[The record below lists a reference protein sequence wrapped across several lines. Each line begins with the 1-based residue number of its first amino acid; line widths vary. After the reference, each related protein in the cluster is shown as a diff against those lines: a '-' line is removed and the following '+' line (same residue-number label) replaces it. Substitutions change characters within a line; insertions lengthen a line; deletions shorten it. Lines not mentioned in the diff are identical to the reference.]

1 MEKQKN
7 KQKIYA
13 YVDETGQDAGSEF
26 FIVVTVLSD
35 TDQQLLRDALLGI
48 ELLAGTGRLKW
59 HKSRHE
65 RRMKYLEMVL
75 QRKIGQGEVFFGKYK
90 KPLPYFFPMLE
101 TIKQAIIKKAAGDYS
116 AIVTVD
122 GIDKKKAAELT
133 NALRV
138 GGLKL
143 KTVRGKRDESEPLI
157 RLADMWAG
165 CIRDAHTGGQAKI
178 FYEQAMRTGY
188 LIKIDQ
194 NKNPLRG

>member
-1 MEKQKN
+1 MTIN
-7 KQKIYA
+7 NQKIYA

-26 FIVVTVLSD
+26 FIVVTVTSD
-35 TDQQLLRDALLGI
+35 KDQQFLRDALVNI

-75 QRKIGQGEVFFGKYK
+75 RKRIGQGEVFFGKYK

-101 TIKQAIIKKAAGDYS
+101 TIKQAIIKKAAGDYR

-133 NALRV
+133 NALRI

-165 CIRDAHTGGQAKI
+165 CIRDAFFTGGQAKI
-178 FYEQAMRTGY
+178 FYEQATQTGY